1 MGGGR
6 TKKRKG
12 RKRENRG
19 EFTKGAPKIKMS
31 YDDLARV
38 HHAAKSQVYAQV
50 GWTCKAK
57 GHKVAAMTRFG
68 AGSRD
73 SPIDLDDV
81 EYGSKSLPI
90 EIDSRSSS
98 SESTGPSGGALLGAA
113 SYASPSGSGSGS
125 GRSPSRSPSGAVWG
139 GRSPSPGP
147 HGWAGARFRGR
158 VDPWASGSSS
168 SPRDL
173 TDSSRPAW
181 ASGGSG
187 IGSGGNNARRRVGAQ
202 ELRGLLAEE
211 HGGRATRGPNSEYH
225 GPAYEKRLSVAT
237 DRYQPPLPPPRPEEL
252 DVPTGNVGLSW
263 LRPTDAPPRSDMDC
277 SICMDTVHM
286 RDAAYV
292 TDCGHVFHRVCL
304 DTWKRT
310 KANQGL
316 TCPTCRSGV
325 TWNIGRFPPK
335 RPRGPDHPPNPK

>member
-1 MGGGR
+1 
-6 TKKRKG
+6 
-12 RKRENRG
+12 
-19 EFTKGAPKIKMS
+19 
-31 YDDLARV
+31 V

-50 GWTCKAK
+50 GLTHKAN
-57 GHKVAAMTRFG
+57 GHKVAARTRFG

-98 SESTGPSGGALLGAA
+98 SGGALLGAA
-113 SYASPSGSGSGS
+113 SYASPSGSGGGS
-125 GRSPSRSPSGAVWG
+125 GRSPSRSPRGAVWG

-158 VDPWASGSSS
+158 IDPWASGSSS
-168 SPRDL
+168 SPRDP

-187 IGSGGNNARRRVGAQ
+187 SCSNGARRRVGTR
-202 ELRGLLAEE
+202 ELGRLLAEE

-237 DRYQPPLPPPRPEEL
+237 DRYRPPSPPPRPE
-252 DVPTGNVGLSW
+252 DRVVPEGEVGLSW
-263 LRPTDAPPRSDMDC
+263 LRPTDAPPRIDMEC

-286 RDAAYV
+286 DDAAYV
-292 TDCGHVFHRVCL
+292 TGCGHVFHRACL
-304 DTWKRT
+304 DTWKRA

-316 TCPTCRSGV
+316 TCPTCRRGV
-325 TWNIGRFPPK
+325 TWNVGRFPPK
-335 RPRGPDHPPNPK
+335 KPRPQD